1 MAIKVLFKLKRK
13 PSQETGLKQL
23 FMITPSKWDQNGRYF
38 TADQL
43 IKILRKYHSSL
54 PGVETFPPDWEIVEY
69 QLVETRS
76 SNLDY
81 FVKHKAK
88 QPFIK
93 NIS

>member
-1 MAIKVLFKLKRK
+1 MALKVLYRLKKK
-13 PSQETGLKQL
+13 PTKETGLKQL
-23 FMITPSKWDQNGRYF
+23 YMVTPTKWDQKGRYF

-43 IKILRKYHSSL
+43 IKILREYFNTL
-54 PGVETFPPDWEIVEY
+54 PGTETFPPDWEVVEY
-69 QLVETRS
+69 QLVETRG

-93 NIS
+93 GLD